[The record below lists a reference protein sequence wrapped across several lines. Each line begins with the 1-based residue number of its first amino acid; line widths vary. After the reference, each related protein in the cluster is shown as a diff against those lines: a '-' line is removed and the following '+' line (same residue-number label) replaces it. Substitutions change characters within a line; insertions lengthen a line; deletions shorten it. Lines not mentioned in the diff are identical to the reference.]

1 MPIKHRIH
9 HTKSFALTVTVCGGL
24 LWHSAVSA
32 YDNNSSAVTESKRIE
47 VYSLSQNYWDVQY
60 GDTLGSIAHHLLP
73 NNPLK
78 REALQ
83 QDILHL
89 NPQAF
94 INGQPE
100 KLLAGKRLWL
110 PGYMKQADSKTNPST
125 MDVETYS
132 WGNIKRPK

>member
-1 MPIKHRIH
+1 MCS
-9 HTKSFALTVTVCGGL
+9 SFIATSITA
-24 LWHSAVSA
+24 SADT
-32 YDNNSSAVTESKRIE
+32 YDNNPEAKLTNSKRIE

-60 GDTLGSIAHHLLP
+60 GDTLGTIAHHLLP

-89 NPQAF
+89 NPDAF
-94 INGQPE
+94 TGGQPE

-110 PGYMKQADSKTNPST
+110 PGYVKQADSRVNPAT
-125 MDVETYS
+125 TTVESYS
-132 WGNIKRPK
+132 WGNIKRPKNE

>member
-1 MPIKHRIH
+1 MCS
-9 HTKSFALTVTVCGGL
+9 SFIATSITA
-24 LWHSAVSA
+24 SADT
-32 YDNNSSAVTESKRIE
+32 YDNNPEAKLTNSKRIE

-60 GDTLGSIAHHLLP
+60 GDTLGTIAHHLLP

-89 NPQAF
+89 NPDAF
-94 INGQPE
+94 TGGQPE

-110 PGYMKQADSKTNPST
+110 PGYVKQADSRVNPAT
-125 MDVETYS
+125 TTVESYS
-132 WGNIKRPK
+132 WGNIKRPKNQ